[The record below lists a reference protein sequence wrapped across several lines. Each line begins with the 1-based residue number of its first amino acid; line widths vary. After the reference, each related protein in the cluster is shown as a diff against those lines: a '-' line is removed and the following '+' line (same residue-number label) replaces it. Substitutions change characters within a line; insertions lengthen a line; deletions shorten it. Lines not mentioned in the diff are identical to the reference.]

1 MGIPAQGCALVEPGG
16 PWRPTFALGRLE
28 NLRFFLQNHMPGTL
42 GFTVSEHWAP
52 FNFRYSAALPR
63 FGHPHSQNASDIT
76 GDAHITVTAPSAAV
90 LENEKT
96 LGTTMI
102 LRLSSMISYQLLD
115 NQKT

>member
-1 MGIPAQGCALVEPGG
+1 
-16 PWRPTFALGRLE
+16 
-28 NLRFFLQNHMPGTL
+28 MPGTL

-52 FNFRYSAALPR
+52 FSFRYSAAFPR

-102 LRLSSMISYQLLD
+102 LRLSLMLSYQPLD
-115 NQKT
+115 NQET